1 VGQLDRHTPP
11 MSHNTQP
18 GIWDGPWYRVRTEQ
32 FEAAFLPNAG
42 QDLESVDNIDVCVHL
57 KDDSRWSATIVTVAQ
72 VELLMKR
79 WTTSGEA
86 LAGRYFWVSDCLIV
100 RDAGIRNVT
109 DVLVG
114 LLETGEFTQILH
126 RLED

>member
-1 VGQLDRHTPP
+1 